1 MRSSERKYLNAKYQ
15 GYMGDNLNTSSL
27 AERIFFVQNAERQ
40 GMVGP
45 LSPEQ
50 KQYLQKQYNL
60 HLEIK
65 YKTRQIGQHNYL
77 LIHADAWGSSPGY
90 ISCMQEWTARIV
102 QERDALVNAFEAAR
116 FAEPSEPAEAAE
128 ATEPAEATEATEAA
142 EAADSS
148 VSATHVVILVGLVC
162 LVGLII
168 CLV

>member
-1 MRSSERKYLNAKYQ
+1 MRDSKRRSLNAKYK
-15 GYMGDNLNTSSL
+15 GYMGNNLHTSSIK
-27 AERIFFVQNAERQ
+27 ERQFFVENAERE

-50 KQYLQKQYNL
+50 KEYLQKLYNL
-60 HLEIK
+60 HLEIE

-102 QERDALVNAFEAAR
+102 QERDALVKAFEAAR

-128 ATEPAEATEATEAA
+128 
-142 EAADSS
+142 
-148 VSATHVVILVGLVC
+148 LQ
-162 LVGLII
+162 
-168 CLV
+168 